1 MSKAEIKQ
9 QAERMRQSRAR
20 WVLTDPVKTESQMAQ
35 NRALRLSLEQS
46 MPSSSTKP

>member
-20 WVLTDPVKTESQMAQ
+20 WVLTDPVKADAQ
-35 NRALRLSLEQS
+35 IERNRALRLSLEQS